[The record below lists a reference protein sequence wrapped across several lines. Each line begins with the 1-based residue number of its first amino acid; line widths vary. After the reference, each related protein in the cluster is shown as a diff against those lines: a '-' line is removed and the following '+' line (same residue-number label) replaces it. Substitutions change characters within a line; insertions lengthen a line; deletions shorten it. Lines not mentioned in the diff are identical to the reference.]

1 MKVRIKEELNK
12 RKEFELNKRK
22 EFNEYMLKM
31 AEEYNEYNE
40 YLTEGTKVKLNYEWI
55 TEHPTYN
62 KMQKA
67 YKDFVENNK
76 DTIFTVEYDKKHGS
90 NSYMV
95 CLKEDTTPV
104 KWLWHSSS
112 DLIVVENNI

>member
-1 MKVRIKEELNK
+1 MKVRIKEELEK
-12 RKEFELNKRK
+12 RRED
-22 EFNEYMLKM
+22 FNEYMLKM
-31 AEEYNEYNE
+31 AQAYNDE
-40 YLTEGTKVKLNYEWI
+40 YLSEGTKVKLNYEWI

-67 YKDFVENNK
+67 YKDFVESNK

-104 KWLWHSSS
+104 KWLWHSSL

>member
-1 MKVRIKEELNK
+1 MEVRIKEELEK
-12 RKEFELNKRK
+12 RRED
-22 EFNEYMLKM
+22 FNEYMLKM
-31 AEEYNEYNE
+31 AQAYNDE
-40 YLTEGTKVKLNYEWI
+40 YLSKGTKVKLNYEWI

-67 YKDFVENNK
+67 YKDFVESNK

-104 KWLWHSSS
+104 KWLWHSSL